1 MWLKYCGSYTLA
13 FMNSLDWCLNSE
25 IKFKSK
31 QEYNNVRIINVCV
44 YIYTHTNSRKH
55 NWEDEKSYIYTPTE
69 LIVCKEHSGYWGANW
84 PGVGWLAIVFDS
96 LHLPLSAHGEQLWHG
111 QANMKIMSVT

>member
-1 MWLKYCGSYTLA
+1 M
-13 FMNSLDWCLNSE
+13 
-25 IKFKSK
+25 
-31 QEYNNVRIINVCV
+31 CV
-44 YIYTHTNSRKH
+44 YIYTHTPIVASIT
-55 NWEDEKSYIYTPTE
+55 EKMRSHIYTPTE

>member
-13 FMNSLDWCLNSE
+13 FMNSLDWCLNSK

-44 YIYTHTNSRKH
+44 CVYTRQ
-55 NWEDEKSYIYTPTE
+55 KSHIYTPTE
-69 LIVCKEHSGYWGANW
+69 LIVCKEHSGYRGANW
-84 PGVGWLAIVFDS
+84 PGVG
-96 LHLPLSAHGEQLWHG
+96 
-111 QANMKIMSVT
+111 